1 MQRTTYCS
9 ECNVDL
15 TEFGRK
21 CQRAA
26 LDTFMEEIKSTFP
39 APDKVGFERCNW
51 LRNLLQQQELKGMCS
66 QLAVA
71 RFGECNSDNIN
82 IC

>member
-15 TEFGRK
+15 IEFGRK

-26 LDTFMEEIKSTFP
+26 LHTFMEEIKSTFP
-39 APDKVGFERCNW
+39 APDGVLFEKCNW
-51 LRNLLQQQELKGMCS
+51 LQNLLQQQELQGVCS

-71 RFGECNSDNIN
+71 RFQPCNYL
-82 IC
+82 CE